1 MLLAELVSYSKAQ
14 QRQLVVYLQ
23 LSEQSACLNIIG
35 HESKATYIGILI
47 RQADYSDS

>member
-23 LSEQSACLNIIG
+23 LSEQSACLI
-35 HESKATYIGILI
+35 SILMYV
-47 RQADYSDS
+47 ALLS